1 MAGTPSPRTLS
12 GEILPLEGQGGGRG
26 AFAGEIEDAVFETVR
41 PERRA
46 SSDAPHP
53 HVPSGMDMLAASRSP
68 ASVRKAGQPAGPAFW
83 LAGAALALAAFWF
96 SGGHA
101 VATDWIGAA
110 QEPVRLASLDSRI
123 LRDGRR
129 PVLLVDGTLRNAT
142 GDAAELPR
150 LTVNVTDG
158 EGRLTRYRLGKI
170 DGRIDAHGSWRFS
183 SRLEAPRS
191 GVSAVTVTVGT
202 ETSG

>member
-1 MAGTPSPRTLS
+1 MPTPGTLT
-12 GEILPLEGQGGGRG
+12 GEILPLEGQGGVNSGV
-26 AFAGEIEDAVFETVR
+26 FAGDVEDAVFETVR

-46 SSDAPHP
+46 SGGTRP
-53 HVPSGMDMLAASRSP
+53 HVPGGLDMLAASPRVSP
-68 ASVRKAGQPAGPAFW
+68 LRQAGEPAGPAFW

-101 VATDWIGAA
+101 VATGWIGAA
-110 QEPVRLASLDSRI
+110 QEPVRLASLDTRI
-123 LRDGRR
+123 LRDGGR

-142 GDAAELPR
+142 GDAAGLPR

-158 EGRLTRYRLGKI
+158 DGRLTRYRLGKI

>member
-1 MAGTPSPRTLS
+1 MARLL
-12 GEILPLEGQGGGRG
+12 IV
-26 AFAGEIEDAVFETVR
+26 EDDE
-41 PERRA
+41 
-46 SSDAPHP
+46 
-53 HVPSGMDMLAASRSP
+53 
-68 ASVRKAGQPAGPAFW
+68 SVR
-83 LAGAALALAAFWF
+83 ALAARALERN
-96 SGGHA
+96 GHTIDTA
-101 VATDWIGAA
+101 ADGEEGLDRIVAA

-129 PVLLVDGTLRNAT
+129 PVLLVDGTLRNAS

-170 DGRIDAHGSWRFS
+170 GGRIDAHGSWRFS

>member
-1 MAGTPSPRTLS
+1 MARTPSPRTLS
-12 GEILPLEGQGGGRG
+12 GEILPLEGQGGCRG
-26 AFAGEIEDAVFETVR
+26 AFAGEIEDVVFETVR
-41 PERRA
+41 PERA
-46 SSDAPHP
+46 AGDTPHP
-53 HVPSGMDMLAASRSP
+53 HIPGGMDMLAASPSP
-68 ASVRKAGQPAGPAFW
+68 ASVRKTGQPAGPAFW

-101 VATDWIGAA
+101 VATGWIGAA

-142 GDAAELPR
+142 GESAGLPL

-158 EGRLTRYRLGKI
+158 DGRLTRYRLGKI